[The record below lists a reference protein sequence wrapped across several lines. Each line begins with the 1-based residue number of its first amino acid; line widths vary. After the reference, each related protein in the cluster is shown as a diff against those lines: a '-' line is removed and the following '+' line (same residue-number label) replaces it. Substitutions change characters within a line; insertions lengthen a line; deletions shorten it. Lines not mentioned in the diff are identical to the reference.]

1 MRRGWL
7 MFELLVSVNFEPAS
21 MCVDGFLQTYLP
33 VESQESD
40 YATAVEAF
48 LYALPRT
55 VFERAYEDL
64 WDYQSFDGYLG
75 VRMFTR
81 RTPLFVV

>member
-1 MRRGWL
+1 
-7 MFELLVSVNFEPAS
+7 MFELLFSADFEPAS

-33 VESQESD
+33 DEAQESD

-48 LYALPRT
+48 LYGLPRT
-55 VFERAYEDL
+55 VFELAYEDL
-64 WDYQSFDGYLG
+64 WNYQSFDGYLG

-81 RTPLFVV
+81 REPLFVG

>member
-1 MRRGWL
+1 
-7 MFELLVSVNFEPAS
+7 MFELLVSANFNAAS
-21 MCVDGFLQTYLP
+21 MCVDSFLQTYLP
-33 VESQESD
+33 DEAQKSD

-48 LYALPRT
+48 LYALPQT
-55 VFERAYEDL
+55 VFEQAYEDL

-75 VRMFTR
+75 VRMHTR